1 MPYLPTVDY
10 SPLSSAIGLK
20 GSAGQANFAERFKV
34 IQKKEEKRQEI
45 VGSIQ
50 GALQVASS
58 VYGFMEQS
66 KEQQGKRKLIDYQT
80 SFNTALLESIDS
92 GETKI
97 ETRDGKNFYVLS
109 PKLEQ
114 MQESMLTSIDDEY
127 KGFGR
132 VAEGLKAQASS
143 IYGQARGTADSFLFK
158 KALTEGEANYQANLS
173 DALKLAVE
181 LEDVDALRDVVWTNR
196 MLSESGKEAD
206 WSSAQKA
213 YGLGLAEKHAVA
225 ASKAEGYAG
234 GYSSI
239 DATSFTEAEKASLR
253 QSVDRSVKADVTTA
267 TEAAAQVYDQS
278 KAADRFVPDTA
289 IKDISK
295 RYPEWMR
302 ADVESA
308 LRNKQTQDNLSKY
321 TEQFNGDR
329 DVGDLAYLKGQYE
342 RVQHTADFNG
352 DEATRSLVM
361 GWYEGLLGSMG
372 SGSEKAGEE
381 DALRLGEAIVSNFQN
396 GITKGPEAIR
406 SIEELM
412 NADRISGPQAKGFK
426 ERITAHVFPQ
436 AKPFLDRSDEFAMSA
451 LRISKKKAFKDL
463 SPEEQTRVSTLSA
476 TYSSFLSD
484 KLFEG
489 GGSVTPEQLAKYQN
503 EALTALTA
511 KALDDMRVG
520 WSLFKSRD
528 MMTEAAVAKT
538 LAAYDS
544 PAGRTVVFQDSRT
557 GQIQYLSDEPE
568 KMRETV
574 NELAD
579 YGRSR
584 LEARG
589 VQIVGEMLERE
600 GDYDVTGI
608 TIYTGSDG
616 MQYRMIAEGDK
627 VKLLT
632 RGSSDAAWK
641 PAAPSASEQQAA
653 EDKAFKAE
661 EAKLAAVAEEAS
673 KAYQRFITQR
683 DTSSAEY
690 RAAKKKFDEAKS
702 ALEAFRTKGARQE
715 AVRDRRLDK

>member
-20 GSAGQANFAERFKV
+20 GAAGQANFSERFKAL
-34 IQKKEEKRQEI
+34 QKKEEKRQEI
-45 VGSIQ
+45 VGTIQ

-66 KEQQGKRKLIDYQT
+66 KEQQGKRKLVDYQT

-97 ETRDGKNFYVLS
+97 ETRDGQNFYVLS
-109 PKLEQ
+109 PALEQ
-114 MQESMLTSIDDEY
+114 MQESMLSSIDDEY

-132 VAEGLKAQASS
+132 VAEGLKAQAAT
-143 IYGQARGTADSFLFK
+143 IYGQARGTADSYLFK
-158 KALTEGEANYQANLS
+158 KSLAEGEANYQANLS
-173 DALKLAVE
+173 DALKLAVD
-181 LEDVDALRDVVWTNR
+181 LEDVDALRDVIWNNR
-196 MLSESGKEAD
+196 MLSEAGKEAD

-213 YGLGLAEKHAVA
+213 YGLGLAEKNAVA
-225 ASKAEGYAG
+225 ASRAG
-234 GYSSI
+234 GIGAGYSSI
-239 DATSFTEAEKASLR
+239 DATGFTEAEKASLR
-253 QSVDRSVKADVTTA
+253 QSVDRSVKADTTTA
-267 TEAAAQVYDQS
+267 TETAAQVYEQS
-278 KAADRFVPDTA
+278 KTSSRFVPDTA

-302 ADVESA
+302 PDVESA
-308 LRNKQTQDNLSKY
+308 LRKQQTFDNVQKY

-329 DVGDLAYLKGQYE
+329 DVADLAYLKGQYE
-342 RVQHTADFNG
+342 RVQASADFNG
-352 DEATRSLVM
+352 DEATRSMVM
-361 GWYEGLLGSMG
+361 GWYEGLIGSKSAG
-372 SGSEKAGEE
+372 SDKKEE
-381 DALRLGEAIVSNFQN
+381 EAALRLGEAIVSNFQN
-396 GITKGPEAIR
+396 GFTKGPEALR

-412 NADRISGPQAKGFK
+412 NGNQITGPQAKGFK
-426 ERITAHVFPQ
+426 ERITAYQFPQ
-436 AKPFLDRSDEFAMSA
+436 AKPFLDKSDEFAMSA
-451 LRISKKKAFKDL
+451 LGIKKKAFKDL
-463 SPEEQTRVSTLSA
+463 PPEEQTRVSTLAAS
-476 TYSSFLSD
+476 YSSFLSD

-511 KALDDMRVG
+511 KAFEDMRVG

-528 MMTEAAVAKT
+528 TMTEAAVAKT

-544 PAGRTVVFQDSRT
+544 PAGRTAVFQDSRT

-632 RGSSDAAWK
+632 RGSSSAAWR
-641 PAAPSASEQQAA
+641 PAAPSAAEEQAA
-653 EDKAFKAE
+653 ADQARKAE
-661 EAKLAAVAEEAS
+661 EDKLAAAVQAAS
-673 KAYQRFITQR
+673 QAYQGFITKR
-683 DTSSAEY
+683 DTTSAGSL
-690 RAAKKKFDEAKS
+690 AAKKKFDEANA
-702 ALEAFRTKGARQE
+702 ALKAFRAKGVQQE
-715 AVRDRRLDK
+715 TIRYRRLAK